1 MEGRFEE
8 PGDSPE
14 TVLSEHGKRRQTMAV
29 RVASRAM
36 LLACDTCAQEFKVW
50 PRVAGG
56 DRSQPD
62 HVVSLLGLE
71 DTQEGQAMMPPLGK
85 DTEQQCPADF
95 QTSPC
100 LQPPSLS

>member
-1 MEGRFEE
+1 
-8 PGDSPE
+8 
-14 TVLSEHGKRRQTMAV
+14 MAV
-29 RVASRAM
+29 RVASRAV

-62 HVVSLLGLE
+62 HVELSLLGLE
-71 DTQEGQAMMPPLGK
+71 DTQEGQAMTPPLGK

-95 QTSPC
+95 QTASC